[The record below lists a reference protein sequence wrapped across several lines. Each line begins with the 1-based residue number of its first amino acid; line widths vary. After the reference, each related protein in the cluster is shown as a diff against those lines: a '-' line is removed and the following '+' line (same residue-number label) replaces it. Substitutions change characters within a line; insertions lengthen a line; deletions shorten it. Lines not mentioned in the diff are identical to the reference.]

1 MRRYRVEITTWGFRS
16 AYGVTVEAEN
26 ANDAAITGLL
36 RLGLVS
42 LELVTGIDIRPL

>member
-1 MRRYRVEITTWGFRS
+1 MRRYRIEITTWGFCLERV
-16 AYGVTVEAEN
+16 VTVETEN
-26 ANDAAITGLL
+26 ANDAVITGLQ